1 MAKCSYCGKEMLT
14 ANGCE
19 CIAYIVNGKKYP
31 RIKVG
36 QNGDFAQNLSDDER
50 ATCRCGDCGAK
61 WGFQH
66 HVGCDMER
74 CPICGGQALSC
85 SCLEDASVIVRKGR

>member
-36 QNGDFAQNLSDDER
+36 HNGDFAQNLSDDER
-50 ATCRCGDCGAK
+50 AT
-61 WGFQH
+61 
-66 HVGCDMER
+66 
-74 CPICGGQALSC
+74 
-85 SCLEDASVIVRKGR
+85 